1 MKIIVFQNVLLSG
14 GLYVSVSGSRWGCEQ
29 GDICGKGIGH
39 QEEFYGCSDIA
50 ISSPSAYTS
59 YLPLVA
65 KPLQYIIANYS
76 VLNEDKLNKQPDKLN
91 DVAVDIVLSEFVEGR
106 KEEEP
111 IRIETPKLKHK
122 HEPHA
127 GKTVKQMEHV
137 PISNANKELAKQLQK
152 ITVDTIL
159 NYYKRKGQLMIDG
172 DRMCIAIGR
181 FRDNPIIQEWCSRG
195 CPGLSMDCPVK
206 MCSCQRNRRRQKAV
220 QFVKL
225 PHFQTELRDKVPME
239 MNNFLFN
246 SDPFSRNRNTK
257 QNNFIAINDKMPQ
270 EMNTILFNSDPNSG
284 RIDTSDNE
292 RIPKKMNT
300 VLFNTDHYSTK
311 MDNPPIDLFTQN
323 QFTDARRKPY
333 PQAYMPNMHPVA
345 VNRPPPLMPKIAKWP
360 IPAEFSRF
368 TRFPM
373 KIKSKPVNIYSP
385 RTHRERNLLRSPL
398 VRRWKPFFHITQRR
412 RRVLPQRRLNRY
424 DSHPQPMKGVT
435 FYASKPQYQV
445 KVPPKT
451 MFVISKASKP
461 KHETQPI
468 LQQIP
473 KGQVKTEALS
483 RDKKYAPGPQVS
495 PKSIVCSASTIFGH
509 VKSMIKWCQKNCLFG
524 FCPPSVCRCL

>member
-1 MKIIVFQNVLLSG
+1 MPKKI
-14 GLYVSVSGSRWGCEQ
+14 E
-29 GDICGKGIGH
+29 
-39 QEEFYGCSDIA
+39 
-50 ISSPSAYTS
+50 P
-59 YLPLVA
+59 
-65 KPLQYIIANYS
+65 AN
-76 VLNEDKLNKQPDKLN
+76 
-91 DVAVDIVLSEFVEGR
+91 
-106 KEEEP
+106 
-111 IRIETPKLKHK
+111 LKHK
-122 HEPHA
+122 HEPHV
-127 GKTVKQMEHV
+127 GNIVHKTENN
-137 PISNANKELAKQLQK
+137 PITNVNKELAQQLQK

-172 DRMCIAIGR
+172 DRTCIATGR
-181 FRDNPIIQEWCSRG
+181 FRDNPIIQEWCSRE
-195 CPGLSMDCPVK
+195 CPGLSMDCPEK
-206 MCSCQRNRRRQKAV
+206 MCSCQSNRRRQKAV

-225 PHFQTELRDKVPME
+225 PNFKTELRDKVPME

-270 EMNTILFNSDPNSG
+270 EMNTILFNSAPNSA
-284 RIDTSDNE
+284 RIDTNVKRIFDNE

-311 MDNPPIDLFTQN
+311 MDNAHIELFTRN
-323 QFTDARRKPY
+323 QFTEAGRKPY
-333 PQAYMPNMHPVA
+333 SQAFMPNIYPGA
-345 VNRPPPLMPKIAKWP
+345 VNRPPPRMPKIAKWP

-373 KIKSKPVNIYSP
+373 KIKSKPMNIYSP
-385 RTHRERNLLRSPL
+385 RTHRERNFLHSPL
-398 VRRWKPFFHITQRR
+398 VRRWKPFL
-412 RRVLPQRRLNRY
+412 RRVLPQRRVNRY

-461 KHETQPI
+461 KHEIQPI

-473 KGQVKTEALS
+473 ERQVKTEALS